1 MGSFTALPH
10 TLAPGLKIFR
20 SRPEKSDFRLGISTS
35 AFFFVAAHFAK
46 GTDLRAPTT
55 VQMDR
60 RIQETL
66 SATID
71 LRLEKKMRGKW
82 VEVFSGTGNYA
93 GLEQVGDL

>member
-1 MGSFTALPH
+1 
-10 TLAPGLKIFR
+10 
-20 SRPEKSDFRLGISTS
+20 
-35 AFFFVAAHFAK
+35 
-46 GTDLRAPTT
+46 
-55 VQMDR
+55 MDR